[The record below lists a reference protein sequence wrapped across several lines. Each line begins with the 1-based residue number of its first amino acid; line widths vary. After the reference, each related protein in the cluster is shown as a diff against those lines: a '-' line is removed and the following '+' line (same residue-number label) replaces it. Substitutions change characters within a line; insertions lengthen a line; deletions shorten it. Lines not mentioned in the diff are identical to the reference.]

1 MAEIPSRGQ
10 GSFASP
16 KFVAAAV
23 AVAAL
28 LVGLVWVFADRD
40 RDPEAASPEAAASEP
55 ASASGADAR
64 SASTSEGDDGAS
76 TCGLASSDMSVPS
89 MPIPSVPVAVGEQM
103 TVPSLPGAGPGVIP
117 DGGGIS
123 YCFAHTPTGA
133 VLAAANFFT
142 WFSSNQQLPD
152 VVLRLMEDS
161 PARDSLVSQV
171 DAGWS
176 GQTAS
181 PAVIQGFQ
189 FEDRGPDHALVV
201 LAVSTVA
208 YPDQLVAWPVPL
220 AWQDGDWKAVVPASE
235 SWGERPIQSLDIEGF
250 VPWGA

>member
-1 MAEIPSRGQ
+1 MAETPSRGQ
-10 GSFASP
+10 GFASP
-16 KFVAAAV
+16 KFVAAA
-23 AVAAL
+23 AVVVAL
-28 LVGLVWVFADRD
+28 LVGLVWVAADRD
-40 RDPEAASPEAAASEP
+40 RDPQPAPAEPAASEP
-55 ASASGADAR
+55 SPASGADYGPAP
-64 SASTSEGDDGAS
+64 TSEGDGDAS

-103 TVPSLPGAGPGVIP
+103 RVPSLQGVGPGVIP
-117 DGGGIS
+117 DDGGIS

-161 PARDSLVSQV
+161 PARDSLASQV

-235 SWGERPIQSLDIEGF
+235 SWGERPIQSLDVEGF

>member
-1 MAEIPSRGQ
+1 MAETPSRGQ
-10 GSFASP
+10 GFASP
-16 KFVAAAV
+16 KFVAAA
-23 AVAAL
+23 AVIVAL
-28 LVGLVWVFADRD
+28 LVGLVWVIADRD
-40 RDPEAASPEAAASEP
+40 HDPQPAPSEPAASEP
-55 ASASGADAR
+55 APASGADAGP
-64 SASTSEGDDGAS
+64 TPTGEDDVDAS
-76 TCGLASSDMSVPS
+76 TCGLTSSDMSVPS
-89 MPIPSVPVAVGEQM
+89 MPIPSVPVAVGDQM
-103 TVPSLPGAGPGVIP
+103 RVPSLPGVGPGVIP
-117 DGGGIS
+117 DDGGIS

-161 PARDSLVSQV
+161 PARDSLASQV

-189 FEDRGPDHALVV
+189 FEDRGSDHALVV

-235 SWGERPIQSLDIEGF
+235 SWGERPIQSLDVEGF